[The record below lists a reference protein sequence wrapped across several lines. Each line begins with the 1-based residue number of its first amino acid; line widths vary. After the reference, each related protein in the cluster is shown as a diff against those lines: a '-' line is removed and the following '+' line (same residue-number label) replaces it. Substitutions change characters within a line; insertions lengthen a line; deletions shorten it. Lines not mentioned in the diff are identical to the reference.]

1 MCHIT
6 ATYRH
11 INSPLDLSLSPSC
24 YKIHFF
30 FYNTLNLHIEH
41 LWKCLTL
48 PSNPRLHPP
57 HPKTIS
63 PLYANHPPPSN
74 MRRHRE
80 LSTLRPARNAFAVPN
95 PGSKHA
101 SGLCN
106 CCLEK
111 SSTRHSNIWVDTF
124 AVQAILVRS
133 SVGFFSCVFM
143 LYILTVS
150 SFGGAGE
157 SWRALGRYCCM
168 YWSCSDIICSTFY
181 WVFPIPQT

>member
-1 MCHIT
+1 MLQ
-6 ATYRH
+6 
-11 INSPLDLSLSPSC
+11 NPL
-24 YKIHFF
+24 FF
-30 FYNTLNLHIEH
+30 FYNTLNLHIGH

-63 PLYANHPPPSN
+63 PLYAHHPPPSN

-95 PGSKHA
+95 PGSKQA

-124 AVQAILVRS
+124 AVQAILVRP
-133 SVGFFSCVFM
+133 SVGFFFLCFYVIYPHCFIIWWCRWELASTWQIL
-143 LYILTVS
+143 LYVLILLWYHLFNILPS
-150 SFGGAGE
+150 LPYPSDIAH
-157 SWRALGRYCCM
+157 
-168 YWSCSDIICSTFY
+168 WSCTKR
-181 WVFPIPQT
+181 WA